1 MLSKLYGWLLLAGFI
16 LFVPQRMLAQ
26 AIKGDVLE
34 DSIFLGGVPKGELLD
49 ISDDGNRLIYLKEEG
64 PFRISLLT
72 KNWDGARWLATTQP
86 ILVDS
91 VFLNASLSFSLEI
104 SGDGQCMAIGQPEF
118 NSSFQKAGKVLLYHW
133 SESNWIY
140 DKTLEGNLEN
150 GLFGSSIKF
159 SNDGKTLA
167 VGAPGSRELIDSGK
181 VYIFK
186 KTNDI
191 WNLQTSI
198 SSTQESMN
206 FNFGDHIYI
215 SGEGNKI
222 AVGIP
227 EALNSKGVVQLYR
240 QSGLKWDPIDV
251 LEGTYDGQ
259 RFGSDL
265 SPSRSLDSILIVSQP
280 YQTPFFTTDSAISFA
295 ELWVK
300 EAAPEYQMKKRF
312 NGKVLASLNQYHDG
326 VLQMLKLDMKPHLSN
341 DGKEIVLFESCS
353 YFITFNGT
361 VIPGLFQ
368 YSDLNYHKS
377 AEGDWQNQNLYWPGL
392 SPNRKIFSH
401 IDFSRDEQNLAAIIY
416 SQNLPLG
423 GQNPSIDRILSIF
436 QHKLEYVP
444 TFYINDQK
452 DTIVFEGNKSLVI
465 NDSNGQFS
473 QRIELTAGKTLLLD
487 IEEGYT
493 ITPLLP
499 ESWEAYPPFS
509 VIDSL
514 VLNAPNRDYQINDSF
529 FLVPPADEYGL
540 EIDHLINSPI
550 AEGTEVF
557 HKIKYRNRGGKAQ
570 DGIIEFYYNPEVEEL
585 VTATPKPLENIN
597 GRIIW
602 DYEDLKGLQEQE
614 IQFSLLVA
622 DKIDSSFLDDNYRLC
637 YEALILPISGDRE
650 PSNNEETAKCANIGL
665 FIEANDKLCL
675 NGNEIAAEEVG
686 KEVQY
691 LIRFEYEGEGTAVN
705 VEVVDPIDPAVFNIE
720 TFRMIETSDPVRARI
735 VGDSIIFQFDGIY
748 LEQNTSKP
756 AGYLVFGIETWD
768 DLTHED
774 TLINRALISY
784 DQKAKVVTKDEVTMI
799 RQTVETVHERDTR
812 QALLYPNPTYGS
824 IQIESD
830 EKIKDIKIYSPG
842 GVLVRD
848 FGHGVIWG
856 NRNQLNLEHLTPGT
870 YFVQIIYQNKT
881 DFIPIVVH

>member
-1 MLSKLYGWLLLAGFI
+1 MGLKVLGSLLFAGFI
-16 LFVPQRMLAQ
+16 VFLPYRLAAQ
-26 AIKGDVLE
+26 AIKGNVLE

-49 ISDDGNRLIYLKEEG
+49 ISDDGNRLVYLKEDG
-64 PFRISLLT
+64 PFRVSLLT
-72 KNWDGARWLATTQP
+72 KKWDGASWLSATTP

-91 VFLNASLSFSLEI
+91 VFLNAGLSFSLEI

-118 NSSFQKAGKVLLYHW
+118 NSSFQKVGKVSLYHW
-133 SESNWIY
+133 SEGNWIY
-140 DKTLEGNLEN
+140 DNTFEGQLEN

-159 SNDGKTLA
+159 SNDGQTLA
-167 VGAPGSRELIDSGK
+167 VGAPGNRDVIDSGA

-186 KTNDI
+186 KANGI
-191 WNLQTSI
+191 WSLHASL
-198 SSTQESMN
+198 SPAQESMN
-206 FNFGDHIYI
+206 FNFGDRLYI
-215 SGEGNKI
+215 SGKGDKI
-222 AVGIP
+222 AVGVP
-227 EALNSKGVVQLYR
+227 EALNSKGVVQIYR
-240 QSGLKWDPIDV
+240 QSGFNWDPIN
-251 LEGTYDGQ
+251 LIEGAYEGQ

-280 YQTPFFTTDSAISFA
+280 YQTPFFTSDSSASFA

-300 EAAPEYQMKKRF
+300 VAASDYQVRERF
-312 NGKVLASLNQYHDG
+312 NGKVLALLNQFHDG
-326 VLQMLKLDMKPHLSN
+326 VLQMLKLNMKPHLSN
-341 DGKEIVLFESCS
+341 NGKEIVLFESCS

-377 AEGDWQNQNLYWPGL
+377 TKGDWKNQNLYWPGL

-401 IDFSRDEQNLAAIIY
+401 IDYSRDEQNLAAIIY
-416 SQNLPLG
+416 SQDLPSG
-423 GQNPSIDRILSIF
+423 GQNPSINRSLSIF

-444 TFYINDQK
+444 TFYISNQE

-465 NDSNGQFS
+465 NDPNGQFS

-487 IEEGYT
+487 IKEGYT
-493 ITPLLP
+493 VTPLLP
-499 ESWEAYPPFS
+499 ESWESYPPFS

-514 VLNAPNRDYQINDSF
+514 VLNAPNREYHINDSF
-529 FLVPPADEYGL
+529 FLVPPADEYDL

-550 AEGTEVF
+550 TEGAEVF

-585 VTATPKPLENIN
+585 AAANPKPLENIN

-614 IQFSLLVA
+614 IQFSLLIA
-622 DKIDSSFLDDNYRLC
+622 DEIDSSLLDDNYRLC

-686 KEVQY
+686 KEIQY

-705 VEVVDPIDPAVFNIE
+705 VEIIDPINPDLFNIE

-748 LEQNTSKP
+748 LEQNSPKT
-756 AGYLVFGIETWD
+756 AGYLVFGVETWD

-774 TLINRALISY
+774 TLVNRALISY
-784 DQKAKVVTKDEVTMI
+784 DQREKVTTKDEVTMI
-799 RQTVETVHERDTR
+799 RQTVETVHERDER
-812 QALLYPNPTYGS
+812 QAILYPNPTYGS

-842 GVLVRD
+842 GMLVRD

-856 NRNQLNLEHLTPGT
+856 NRNQLNLEHLSPGT
-870 YFVQIIYQNKT
+870 YFVQILYQSQT
-881 DFIPIVVH
+881 DFIPIIVH